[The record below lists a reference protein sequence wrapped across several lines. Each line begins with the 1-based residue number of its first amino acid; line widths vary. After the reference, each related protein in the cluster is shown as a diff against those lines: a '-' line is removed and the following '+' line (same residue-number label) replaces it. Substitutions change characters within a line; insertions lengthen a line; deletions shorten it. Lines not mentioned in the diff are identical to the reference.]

1 MNQLEET
8 GYIKGRVKIKM
19 DPITVTVT
27 EGDPDAQKDSMQQKM
42 DEPRSMKDAVKKVML
57 GNRLSVA
64 VSVQRLR
71 LCVCSSGSFQQVLT
85 PLISSLGGGSRWCSL
100 THYVPRLA
108 TLSCTWTSKT
118 T

>member
-1 MNQLEET
+1 
-8 GYIKGRVKIKM
+8 M

-64 VSVQRLR
+64 FNTLR
-71 LCVCSSGSFQQVLT
+71 TQTGDAFLHLDFKNDLTYVKNLGEGAFGTVDWCVAFDQSG
-85 PLISSLGGGSRWCSL
+85 
-100 THYVPRLA
+100 
-108 TLSCTWTSKT
+108 
-118 T
+118 